1 MKLVSKFSKPSLW
14 LSVLAILFWAVPVLA
29 LTNGTPAGPASADQ
43 QVYDEALTLL
53 FKTFILAT
61 FIEVSFTTL
70 FDWRVFIKHT
80 YNKGWKTPVIVI
92 TLFIFCKSADL
103 DIVQKLVT
111 ILFGDGHPVNANID
125 FFLTSMLLAGGS
137 GSMNALFEKLKIR
150 DPKQRE
156 KRFLEAQGEDNLKSE
171 NERLKEEIRQ
181 LKGEPDATPSAT
193 EGGA

>member
-1 MKLVSKFSKPSLW
+1 MGRESKILKSTFWITLLTTLLYAAPA
-14 LSVLAILFWAVPVLA
+14 LAS
-29 LTNGTPAGPASADQ
+29 NGTLNGLNPTDQ
-43 QVYDEALTLL
+43 QVYDDALTLL

-70 FDWRVFIKHT
+70 FDWRFFIKHT
-80 YNKGWKTPVIVI
+80 YNKGWKTPIIVI
-92 TLFIFCKSADL
+92 TLFIFCKSAEL
-103 DIVQKLVT
+103 DIVQKLIN
-111 ILFGDGHPVNANID
+111 ILFGNGHSVNANID

-137 GSMNALFEKLKIR
+137 GSMNTLFKKLKLR

-156 KRFLEAQGEDNLKSE
+156 NRFLEAQEEDNLKSE

-181 LKGEPDATPSAT
+181 LKGETEATSDLP